1 MKRQTI
7 LALLLVFTASIVLA
21 DDISEEQALQTA
33 RAFAVAQ
40 TAHATNAR
48 KAPVAITPTL
58 AYTVKSEHS
67 DKANVYIVNLGGDQG
82 FVVVSGETGTT
93 AAVLG
98 YCDQGTFSY
107 DDAPCNLKALLQQYA
122 GQIDCLRENSNL
134 TPRSSLLAP
143 RSSSSVIGNVVVEPL
158 VKTKWD
164 QEEPFNNQCPIVNE
178 FLTPTGCGATAM
190 AQVMAFWKYP
200 KYGRGSYSYYWN
212 PSYNTRFDYGRDFS
226 NSVYDWDNM
235 LDDYTGGYTEAQGEA
250 VALLM
255 ADVGAAMHT
264 IYGYGLFGSM
274 SQSMRCEIVFPKYFD
289 YNPDSIRFVRRYL
302 NLGNGETD
310 NFDEFIKQDL
320 DKQRPVILAAHP
332 SPDMDGHFIVVDGY
346 TDTGYFH
353 MNFGWS
359 GDKDGYYLTTIID
372 VYYDKSIENRRHFS
386 WLEQQLIYGICP
398 SYSTREGDNYYYIAD
413 GQAILNHSEASEAI
427 NVPASITV
435 DGTTYPVTKIS
446 RMACYENETLTSIQL
461 PSSIKEI
468 GERAF
473 YNCGNLTTIAAPD
486 NTSRGLTENYLPDQL
501 TTLGDYAFARSGL
514 TDITVPAS
522 LQRVADYAFY
532 RCSNLSLITVLS
544 KEVGSMAFGR
554 CSKKPDVYSSAE
566 TLGDGAFFYDGVSDI
581 FLGRVKHIGNDCL
594 SGSNLSYVDLSN
606 IETIGW
612 NLGMVMPG
620 GTVYVGSDAP
630 VTSLR
635 RYAPLDYTT
644 TIIIDNDNPN
654 FVAINNTVFSKDRKT
669 LLHFGWKDGQPNEY
683 GIYETRR
690 ELTVPSSVERVADF
704 AIGDNRNL
712 HKLTIPATV
721 RTIGV
726 GNFPNGAE
734 VFNYS
739 TTPQP
744 VKLLDESYLEGC
756 TMDDELIDVGAQSY
770 GTTNSELDKLLNQ
783 AISATLHVP
792 AGCKEAYAAA
802 DVWKNFTNIIDDL
815 TAVPT
820 AIEVMS
826 SDGFLPDALEEG
838 SDIQLYSLD
847 GKLVYSGKV
856 DSSFPLPALREQSPI
871 YILKAGDKT
880 FKFILNN

>member
-40 TAHATNAR
+40 PARATNAR
-48 KAPVAITPTL
+48 KAPVSITPTL
-58 AYTVKSEHS
+58 SYTVKSEQS

-107 DDAPCNLKALLQQYA
+107 DDAPCGLKALLQQYA
-122 GQIDCLRENSNL
+122 GGIDCLRENRNL

-158 VKTKWD
+158 VKTKWN
-164 QEEPFNNQCPIVNE
+164 QEEPFNGQCPIVNE

-212 PSYNTRFDYGRDFS
+212 PSPGTRFDYSRDFS

-235 LDDYTGGYTEAQGEA
+235 LDDYTGGYTAAQGEA

-274 SQSMRCEIVFPKYFD
+274 SQSVRCETVFPKYFD

-302 NLGNGETD
+302 NLANGETD
-310 NFDEFIKQDL
+310 NFDEFIKEDL

-353 MNFGWS
+353 MN
-359 GDKDGYYLTTIID
+359 
-372 VYYDKSIENRRHFS
+372 
-386 WLEQQLIYGICP
+386 
-398 SYSTREGDNYYYIAD
+398 YYYIAD
-413 GQAILNHSEASEAI
+413 GQAILNHSEGSEAI

-486 NTSRGLTENYLPDQL
+486 NTAGGLTENYLPDQL

-514 TDITVPAS
+514 PDITVPAS
-522 LQRVADYAFY
+522 LQRVSDYAFY

-544 KEVGSMAFGR
+544 KEVGRMAFGR

-620 GTVYVGSDAP
+620 GTVYVGSVAP

-690 ELTVPSSVERVADF
+690 ELTVPASVERVADF

-712 HKLTIPATV
+712 HRLTIPATV

-756 TMDDELIDVGAQSY
+756 TMYDELIDVGAQSY

-783 AISATLHVP
+783 AISSTLHVP

-826 SDGFLPDALEEG
+826 SDGFLSDALEEG

-856 DSSFPLPALREQSPI
+856 DSRFPLPALREQSPI

-880 FKFILNN
+880 FKVILND

>member
-40 TAHATNAR
+40 PARATNAR
-48 KAPVAITPTL
+48 KAPVSITPTL
-58 AYTVKSEHS
+58 SYTVKSEQS

-107 DDAPCNLKALLQQYA
+107 DDAPCGLKALLQQYA
-122 GQIDCLRENSNL
+122 GGIDCLRENRNL

-158 VKTKWD
+158 VKTKWN
-164 QEEPFNNQCPIVNE
+164 QEEPFNGQCPIVNE

-212 PSYNTRFDYGRDFS
+212 PSPGTRFDYSRDFS

-235 LDDYTGGYTEAQGEA
+235 LDDYTGGYTAAQGEA

-274 SQSMRCEIVFPKYFD
+274 SQSVRCETVFPKYFD

-302 NLGNGETD
+302 NLANGETD
-310 NFDEFIKQDL
+310 NFDEFIKEDL

-353 MNFGWS
+353 MN
-359 GDKDGYYLTTIID
+359 
-372 VYYDKSIENRRHFS
+372 
-386 WLEQQLIYGICP
+386 
-398 SYSTREGDNYYYIAD
+398 YYYIAD
-413 GQAILNHSEASEAI
+413 GQAILNHSEGSEAI

-486 NTSRGLTENYLPDQL
+486 NTAGGLTENYLPDQL

-514 TDITVPAS
+514 PDITVPAS
-522 LQRVADYAFY
+522 LQRVSDYAFY

-544 KEVGSMAFGR
+544 KEVGRMAFGR

-620 GTVYVGSDAP
+620 GTVYVGSVAP

-690 ELTVPSSVERVADF
+690 ELTVPASVERVADF

-726 GNFPNGAE
+726 GNFPNGSE
-734 VFNYS
+734 VFSYS

-756 TMDDELIDVGAQSY
+756 TMYDELIDVGAQSY

-783 AISATLHVP
+783 AISSTLHVP

-826 SDGFLPDALEEG
+826 SDGFLSDALEEG
-838 SDIQLYSLD
+838 SDKNHHPHHAARAHYPRGMGSERKTTPRGMAEEWREGL
-847 GKLVYSGKV
+847 
-856 DSSFPLPALREQSPI
+856 LRS
-871 YILKAGDKT
+871 
-880 FKFILNN
+880 

>member
-40 TAHATNAR
+40 PARATNAR
-48 KAPVAITPTL
+48 KAPVSITPTL
-58 AYTVKSEHS
+58 SYTVKSEQS

-93 AAVLG
+93 SAVLG
-98 YCDQGTFSY
+98 YCAHGTFSY
-107 DDAPCNLKALLQQYA
+107 DDAPCGLKALLQQYA
-122 GQIDCLRENSNL
+122 GGIDCLRENRNL

-158 VKTKWD
+158 VKTKWN
-164 QEEPFNNQCPIVNE
+164 QEEPFNGQCPIVNE

-212 PSYNTRFDYGRDFS
+212 PSPGTRFDYSRDFS

-235 LDDYTGGYTEAQGEA
+235 LDDYTGGYTAAQGEA

-274 SQSMRCEIVFPKYFD
+274 SQSVRCETVFPKYFD

-302 NLGNGETD
+302 NLANGETD
-310 NFDEFIKQDL
+310 NFDEFIKEDL

-353 MNFGWS
+353 MN
-359 GDKDGYYLTTIID
+359 
-372 VYYDKSIENRRHFS
+372 
-386 WLEQQLIYGICP
+386 
-398 SYSTREGDNYYYIAD
+398 YYYIAD
-413 GQAILNHSEASEAI
+413 GQAILNHSEGSEAI

-486 NTSRGLTENYLPDQL
+486 NTAGGLTENYLPDQL

-514 TDITVPAS
+514 PDITVPAS
-522 LQRVADYAFY
+522 LQRVSDYAFY

-544 KEVGSMAFGR
+544 KEVGRMAFGR

-620 GTVYVGSDAP
+620 GTVYVGSVAP

-690 ELTVPSSVERVADF
+690 ELTVPASVERVADF

-726 GNFPNGAE
+726 GNFPNGSE
-734 VFNYS
+734 VFSYS

-756 TMDDELIDVGAQSY
+756 TMYDELIDVGAQSY

-783 AISATLHVP
+783 AISSTLHVP

-826 SDGFLPDALEEG
+826 SDGFLSDALEEG
-838 SDIQLYSLD
+838 SDKNHHPHHAARAHYPRGMGSERKTTPRGMAEEWREGL
-847 GKLVYSGKV
+847 
-856 DSSFPLPALREQSPI
+856 LRS
-871 YILKAGDKT
+871 
-880 FKFILNN
+880 

>member
-40 TAHATNAR
+40 PARATNAR
-48 KAPVAITPTL
+48 KAPVSITPTL
-58 AYTVKSEHS
+58 SYTVKSEQS

-93 AAVLG
+93 SAVLG
-98 YCDQGTFSY
+98 YCAHGTFSY
-107 DDAPCNLKALLQQYA
+107 DDAPCGLKALLQQYA
-122 GQIDCLRENSNL
+122 GGIDCLRENSNL

-158 VKTKWD
+158 VKTKWN
-164 QEEPFNNQCPIVNE
+164 QEEPFNGQCPIVNE

-212 PSYNTRFDYGRDFS
+212 PSPGTRFDYSRDFS

-235 LDDYTGGYTEAQGEA
+235 LDDYTGGYTAAQGEA

-274 SQSMRCEIVFPKYFD
+274 SQSVRCETVFPKYFD

-302 NLGNGETD
+302 NLANGETD
-310 NFDEFIKQDL
+310 NFDEFIKEDL

-353 MNFGWS
+353 MN
-359 GDKDGYYLTTIID
+359 
-372 VYYDKSIENRRHFS
+372 
-386 WLEQQLIYGICP
+386 
-398 SYSTREGDNYYYIAD
+398 YYYIAD
-413 GQAILNHSEASEAI
+413 GQAILNHSEGSEAI

-486 NTSRGLTENYLPDQL
+486 NTAGGLTENYLPDQL

-514 TDITVPAS
+514 PDITVPAS
-522 LQRVADYAFY
+522 LQRVSDYAFY

-544 KEVGSMAFGR
+544 KEVGRMAFGR

-620 GTVYVGSDAP
+620 GTVYVGSVAP

-690 ELTVPSSVERVADF
+690 ELTVPASVERVADF

-726 GNFPNGAE
+726 GNFPNGSE
-734 VFNYS
+734 VFSYS

-756 TMDDELIDVGAQSY
+756 TMYDELIDVGAQSY

-783 AISATLHVP
+783 AISSTLHVP

-826 SDGFLPDALEEG
+826 SDGFLSDALEEG
-838 SDIQLYSLD
+838 SDKNHHPHHAARAHYPRGMGSERKTTPRGMAEEWREGL
-847 GKLVYSGKV
+847 
-856 DSSFPLPALREQSPI
+856 LRS
-871 YILKAGDKT
+871 
-880 FKFILNN
+880 